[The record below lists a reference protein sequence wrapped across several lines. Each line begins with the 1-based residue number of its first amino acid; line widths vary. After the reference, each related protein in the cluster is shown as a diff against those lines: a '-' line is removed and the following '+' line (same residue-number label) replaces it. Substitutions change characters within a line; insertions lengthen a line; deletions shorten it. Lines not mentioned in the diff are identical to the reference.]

1 MGRIAKARRK
11 RKKTKVLGEPKIM
24 AREEVEGMDLDSR
37 VELIRSLIPLGLMY
51 VKEEL
56 EKEVMDLAGARY
68 GRKEYDRQPYRYGKN
83 PGSVR
88 LAGQRHRIA
97 VPRVRDPEGEIRLES
112 YDRLHGSRGEVDEA
126 LFRQVLYGVS
136 CRNYERAAQRI
147 PGAIGLSSST
157 VSRQFTEASAAKLKE
172 FQDRD
177 LSPLDLVALFLD
189 GKTFAEDTM
198 VLALG
203 VTAKG
208 DKVFLGFVQ
217 TETENKR
224 VLVQFLRSLL
234 DRGLDIS
241 KGLLVVLDG
250 GKGLSAAVKSTF
262 RRRAVIQRCQWHKRE
277 NVISYLPKNEQAYWR
292 KKLQKAY
299 GRPTYKEA
307 KAELIKIHQELS
319 QVNESAAR
327 SLEEGMEET
336 LTLHRL
342 GLFPLVGRSLKTT
355 NCLES
360 VNAMAEE
367 RCGRVDCWKNSRQ
380 KHRWLASALT
390 DIEPRLR
397 KLIGWDHLPKLREA
411 IMKELK
417 IKKSESSKRKAA

>member
-1 MGRIAKARRK
+1 M
-11 RKKTKVLGEPKIM
+11 
-24 AREEVEGMDLDSR
+24 
-37 VELIRSLIPLGLMY
+37 
-51 VKEEL
+51 
-56 EKEVMDLAGARY
+56 
-68 GRKEYDRQPYRYGKN
+68 
-83 PGSVR
+83 
-88 LAGQRHRIA
+88 
-97 VPRVRDPEGEIRLES
+97 
-112 YDRLHGSRGEVDEA
+112 DEA

-380 KHRWLASALT
+380 KHRWLASALI